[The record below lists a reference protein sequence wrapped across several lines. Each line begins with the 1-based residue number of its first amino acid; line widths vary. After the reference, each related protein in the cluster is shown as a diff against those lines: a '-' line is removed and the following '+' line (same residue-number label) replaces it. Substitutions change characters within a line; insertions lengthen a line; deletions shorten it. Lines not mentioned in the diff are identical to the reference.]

1 MTKLPFGYKPVMIY
15 NGEVSCQTLTGK
27 ISIIRLNTHN
37 FSEDLEITE
46 DKVPYIIESVDS
58 IIKDSLDDT

>member
-1 MTKLPFGYKPVMIY
+1 MIY

-27 ISIIRLNTHN
+27 ISIIRLNTHT

-46 DKVPYIIESVDS
+46 DKVVYMFIV
-58 IIKDSLDDT
+58 